1 MCVERGTLPT
11 ARSGSGSKR
20 PGQSTF
26 RAGCNV
32 ANSCERNALPSAEIQ
47 VRTCRGVEVSRGARV
62 CTANEFVQTWFP
74 CARCCCVTCMDRR
87 FPAGLGSI
95 NFDNIINAVLTI
107 FQMMTLEGWADLCY
121 SIQDSVGMAHW
132 MYFVVLILIGP
143 YLSVQLF
150 LVVLSANCSSM
161 ASEHVSY
168 DVQQ

>member
-1 MCVERGTLPT
+1 
-11 ARSGSGSKR
+11 
-20 PGQSTF
+20 
-26 RAGCNV
+26 
-32 ANSCERNALPSAEIQ
+32 
-47 VRTCRGVEVSRGARV
+47 
-62 CTANEFVQTWFP
+62 
-74 CARCCCVTCMDRR
+74 MDRR

-95 NFDNIINAVLTI
+95 NFDNIINAVLAI

-132 MYFVVLILIGP
+132 VYFMVLILIGP